1 MANYFSYSTPSLD
14 AKDYARRR
22 MSRAQE
28 RWFEAETSEER
39 QLASHWAVAW
49 GVLAEAYPNI
59 FSRLRRR
66 CRAQAEKSDFC

>member
-1 MANYFSYSTPSLD
+1 VANHFSYSTPSLD

-39 QLASHWAVAW
+39 QVAGYWAVSW
-49 GVLAEAYPNI
+49 GILAEAYPNI
-59 FSRLRRR
+59 FSRLWGR
-66 CRAQAEKSDFC
+66 CRAQADKSDLR